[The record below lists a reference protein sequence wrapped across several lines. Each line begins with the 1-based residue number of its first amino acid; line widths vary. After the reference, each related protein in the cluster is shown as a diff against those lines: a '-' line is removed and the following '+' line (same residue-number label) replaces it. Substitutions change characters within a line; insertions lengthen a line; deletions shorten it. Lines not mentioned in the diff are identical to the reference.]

1 MQDTLILG
9 GIEFTNRLFTGTG
22 KFPDK
27 NIIPKILKSSSS
39 QMITVALRRVDTQ
52 AQEENILNYI
62 SKDIV
67 ILPNTSGARNAEEAV
82 LLARLA
88 REAGCGDFI
97 KIEVINDNKYLFPDN
112 EETIKA
118 TKILSEEGF
127 IVLPYMMPD
136 LIAARKLKEAGAA
149 AIMPLGSPIGSNLGM
164 QTIDMIKILIENID
178 LKSKRAVITSLKKRK
193 NLLVRPSVA
202 NISNIY
208 VTFSVEEPELNLS
221 QVNRFLISAES
232 MGVEV
237 SLVLTKCDLISD
249 KRRSYLIDK
258 FEKWGYQVI
267 TLNLQ
272 KSDCFKNLLAELKQ
286 KECSIFMGPSGVGK
300 TTLLNMIIPGLQNST
315 SPVSNKIKRG
325 KNTTRNVELFSM
337 SNQSYI
343 VDTPGF
349 NMQPLEVDIKLL
361 PNLYSEIY
369 KQVIEEGI
377 KCKFRNCLHLN
388 DEGCN
393 LNKSFERYSFYK
405 EMIESSK
412 SHYYQNQE
420 D

>member
-1 MQDTLILG
+1 M
-9 GIEFTNRLFTGTG
+9 
-22 KFPDK
+22 K
-27 NIIPKILKSSSS
+27 NNS
-39 QMITVALRRVDTQ
+39 
-52 AQEENILNYI
+52 
-62 SKDIV
+62 
-67 ILPNTSGARNAEEAV
+67 
-82 LLARLA
+82 
-88 REAGCGDFI
+88 
-97 KIEVINDNKYLFPDN
+97 KYLGLVTKKFN
-112 EETIKA
+112 EFFLVDLKNQENFGNVERFLCKVKKSINFKNQL
-118 TKILSEEGF
+118 IYVGDE
-127 IVLPYMMPD
+127 VL
-136 LIAARKLKEAGAA
+136 
-149 AIMPLGSPIGSNLGM
+149 
-164 QTIDMIKILIENID
+164 IDNID
-178 LKSKRAVITSLKKRK
+178 LKSKRAVIISQKKRK
-193 NLLVRPSVA
+193 NLLTRPSVA

-208 VTFSVEEPELNLS
+208 ITFSVEEPKLNLS

-237 SLVLTKCDLISD
+237 SLVLTKCDLISN
-249 KRRSYLIDK
+249 KRRSYLLDK
-258 FEKWGYQVI
+258 FGKWGYQAI
-267 TLNLQ
+267 TLNLG
-272 KSDCFKNLLAELKQ
+272 KSDHFNNLLAELKQ

-315 SPVSNKIKRG
+315 APVSNKIKRG
-325 KNTTRNVELFSM
+325 KNTTRNVELFSI

-369 KQVIEEGI
+369 KQVIDEGI
-377 KCKFRNCLHLN
+377 RCKFRDCLHLN

-412 SHYYQNQE
+412 SHYYQNPE

>member
-1 MQDTLILG
+1 MKTKSKHLG
-9 GIEFTNRLFTGTG
+9 LVTKKFNEFFL
-22 KFPDK
+22 
-27 NIIPKILKSSSS
+27 
-39 QMITVALRRVDTQ
+39 V
-52 AQEENILNYI
+52 
-62 SKDIV
+62 
-67 ILPNTSGARNAEEAV
+67 
-82 LLARLA
+82 
-88 REAGCGDFI
+88 
-97 KIEVINDNKYLFPDN
+97 
-112 EETIKA
+112 
-118 TKILSEEGF
+118 
-127 IVLPYMMPD
+127 D
-136 LIAARKLKEAGAA
+136 LINQKNFGNIEKFLCKVRKSINFKEQLIYVGDEVV
-149 AIMPLGSPIGSNLGM
+149 
-164 QTIDMIKILIENID
+164 IDNID
-178 LKSKRAVITSLKKRK
+178 LKTKRAVITSLKKRK

-208 VTFSVEEPELNLS
+208 ITFSVEEPELNLS

-237 SLVLTKCDLISD
+237 SLVLTKCDLISN
-249 KRRSYLIDK
+249 KRRSLLLDK
-258 FEKWGYQVI
+258 FEKWGYRAI

-272 KSDCFKNLLAELKQ
+272 KSDHFKKLLSELKQ

-315 SPVSNKIKRG
+315 APVSNKIKRG
-325 KNTTRNVELFSM
+325 KNTTRNVELFSI

-349 NMQPLEVDIKLL
+349 NMQPIEVDIRSL

-369 KQVIEEGI
+369 KQVIDEEI

-405 EMIESSK
+405 EMMEFSK

>member
-1 MQDTLILG
+1 MKTNSKHLG
-9 GIEFTNRLFTGTG
+9 LVTKKFNEFFFVDL
-22 KFPDK
+22 K
-27 NIIPKILKSSSS
+27 NKENFGNSERFLCKVRKS
-39 QMITVALRRVDTQ
+39 I
-52 AQEENILNYI
+52 NF
-62 SKDIV
+62 KDQFIYV
-67 ILPNTSGARNAEEAV
+67 
-82 LLARLA
+82 
-88 REAGCGDFI
+88 GD
-97 KIEVINDNKYLFPDN
+97 EV
-112 EETIKA
+112 E
-118 TKILSEEGF
+118 
-127 IVLPYMMPD
+127 
-136 LIAARKLKEAGAA
+136 
-149 AIMPLGSPIGSNLGM
+149 
-164 QTIDMIKILIENID
+164 IDNID
-178 LKSKRAVITSLKKRK
+178 LTSKRAVITSLKKRK

-249 KRRSYLIDK
+249 KRRSFLIDK

-272 KSDCFKNLLAELKQ
+272 KSDCFKNLLADVKQ
-286 KECSIFMGPSGVGK
+286 KDCSIFMGPSGGGK
-300 TTLLNMIIPGLQNST
+300 TTLLNMIIPGLKNST
-315 SPVSNKIKRG
+315 APVSNKIKRG
-325 KNTTRNVELFSM
+325 KNTTRNVELFSI
-337 SNQSYI
+337 SNKSYI

-349 NMQPLEVDIKLL
+349 NMQHPEVDIRLL

-369 KQVIEEGI
+369 KQVMEEGI
-377 KCKFRNCLHLN
+377 KCKFRNCLHVN

-393 LNKSFERYSFYK
+393 LNKSFERYPFYK

-412 SHYYQNQE
+412 SHYYQSQE

>member
-1 MQDTLILG
+1 M
-9 GIEFTNRLFTGTG
+9 
-22 KFPDK
+22 
-27 NIIPKILKSSSS
+27 KINS
-39 QMITVALRRVDTQ
+39 
-52 AQEENILNYI
+52 
-62 SKDIV
+62 
-67 ILPNTSGARNAEEAV
+67 
-82 LLARLA
+82 
-88 REAGCGDFI
+88 
-97 KIEVINDNKYLFPDN
+97 KYLGLV
-112 EETIKA
+112 
-118 TKILSEEGF
+118 TKKFNDFFL
-127 IVLPYMMPD
+127 VD
-136 LIAARKLKEAGAA
+136 LKDQENSGNIARFLCKVRKSINFKDQLIYVGDEVE
-149 AIMPLGSPIGSNLGM
+149 
-164 QTIDMIKILIENID
+164 IENID

-208 VTFSVEEPELNLS
+208 ITFSVKEPELNLS

-249 KRRSYLIDK
+249 TRRSGLLDK
-258 FEKWGYQVI
+258 FGKWGYQPI
-267 TLNLQ
+267 TLNLE
-272 KSDCFKNLLAELKQ
+272 KSGYFNNLLDELKQ
-286 KECSIFMGPSGVGK
+286 NESSIFMGPSGVGK

-315 SPVSNKIKRG
+315 APVSNKIKRG
-325 KNTTRNVELFSM
+325 KNTTRNVELFSL

-349 NMQPLEVDIKLL
+349 NMQPLDVDIRLL

-369 KQVIEEGI
+369 KQVIDEGI
-377 KCKFRNCLHLN
+377 RCKFRNCLHLN

-393 LNKSFERYSFYK
+393 LNKSFERYSFYR

-412 SHYYQNQE
+412 SHYFQNQE

>member
-1 MQDTLILG
+1 KVKKSINFKDQLIY
-9 GIEFTNRLFTGTG
+9 
-22 KFPDK
+22 
-27 NIIPKILKSSSS
+27 
-39 QMITVALRRVDTQ
+39 V
-52 AQEENILNYI
+52 
-62 SKDIV
+62 
-67 ILPNTSGARNAEEAV
+67 
-82 LLARLA
+82 
-88 REAGCGDFI
+88 GDL
-97 KIEVINDNKYLFPDN
+97 V
-112 EETIKA
+112 
-118 TKILSEEGF
+118 
-127 IVLPYMMPD
+127 V
-136 LIAARKLKEAGAA
+136 
-149 AIMPLGSPIGSNLGM
+149 
-164 QTIDMIKILIENID
+164 IENID

-208 VTFSVEEPELNLS
+208 ITFSVEEPELNLS

-237 SLVLTKCDLISD
+237 TLVLTKCDLISE
-249 KRRSYLIDK
+249 KRRSLLLDK
-258 FEKWGYQVI
+258 FGKWGYQAI
-267 TLNLQ
+267 TLNLE
-272 KSDCFKNLLAELKQ
+272 KSDYFNNLLADLKQ

-315 SPVSNKIKRG
+315 APVSNKIKRG
-325 KNTTRNVELFSM
+325 KNTTRNVELFSI

-349 NMQPLEVDIKLL
+349 NMQPLEIDIRLL
-361 PNLYSEIY
+361 PYLYSEIH
-369 KQVIEEGI
+369 KQIIDEEI

-405 EMIESSK
+405 EMIESTR

>member
-1 MQDTLILG
+1 MKTNSKHLGLVTKKFNDFFLVDLKNRENSGNSEKFLCKVKKSINFKNQLI
-9 GIEFTNRLFTGTG
+9 F
-22 KFPDK
+22 
-27 NIIPKILKSSSS
+27 
-39 QMITVALRRVDTQ
+39 V
-52 AQEENILNYI
+52 
-62 SKDIV
+62 
-67 ILPNTSGARNAEEAV
+67 
-82 LLARLA
+82 
-88 REAGCGDFI
+88 GD
-97 KIEVINDNKYLFPDN
+97 EV
-112 EETIKA
+112 
-118 TKILSEEGF
+118 
-127 IVLPYMMPD
+127 V
-136 LIAARKLKEAGAA
+136 
-149 AIMPLGSPIGSNLGM
+149 
-164 QTIDMIKILIENID
+164 IENID

-208 VTFSVEEPELNLS
+208 ITFSVEEPALNLS

-249 KRRSYLIDK
+249 TRRSSLIHK
-258 FEKWGYQVI
+258 FERWGYQAI
-267 TLNLQ
+267 TLNLE
-272 KSDCFKNLLAELKQ
+272 KSDYFNNLLVELKQ
-286 KECSIFMGPSGVGK
+286 KKCSIFMGPSGVGK

-315 SPVSNKIKRG
+315 APVSNKIKRG
-325 KNTTRNVELFSM
+325 KNTTRNVELFSI

-349 NMQPLEVDIKLL
+349 NMQPLEVDSRLL

-369 KQVIEEGI
+369 NQVIDDGI
-377 KCKFRNCLHLN
+377 RCKFRNCLHLN